1 MKFDKKSKFDEKYKK
16 KIEDLEKEDI
26 HIREGIKHANAQ
38 IKKLRKNIET
48 ESEKLKNYEE
58 APTKNPEKIV
68 ELEAKIKESEMER
81 EELSKELNCNIFYL

>member
-1 MKFDKKSKFDEKYKK
+1 M
-16 KIEDLEKEDI
+16 
-26 HIREGIKHANAQ
+26 
-38 IKKLRKNIET
+38 RKNIET

-81 EELSKELNCNIFYL
+81 EELSKELEKLMDKVNEETIGWQKEKKEKEEKLNDLQKSVNEAKSKVTF